1 MTRERK
7 PSKPCM
13 DCISYEYE
21 SADEGRCVVAEHV
34 ALPPWAYGKRTDW
47 TVQWN
52 DSCDLFESDQVEVK
66 P

>member
-1 MTRERK
+1 
-7 PSKPCM
+7 M

-34 ALPPWAYGKRTDW
+34 ALPPWTDGKRRNW

>member
-1 MTRERK
+1 MTREWK

-34 ALPPWAYGKRTDW
+34 ALPPWTDGKRRNW

-52 DSCDLFESDQVEVK
+52 DSCELFESDQVEVK

>member
-1 MTRERK
+1 MTREHV
-7 PSKPCM
+7 PMNPCR
-13 DCISYEYE
+13 DCISFRLG
-21 SADEGRCVVAEHV
+21 SGDEGRCVVAEHV
-34 ALPPWAYGKRTDW
+34 ALPPWTIQKRPDW